1 MRCPVDFEPPRA
13 QSPTFSVVIRNTHV
27 DLDALLLSRLQ
38 FAFTIAFHILFP
50 AFTIGLAAY
59 LAVLEGLWL
68 WTKREAF
75 KTLYLFWVKIFALSF
90 GMGVVSGVVLSYQF
104 GTNWSEFIR
113 LTGGVIGPLLAYE
126 VLTAFFLEASFL
138 GVMLFGWK
146 KVGPKLHF
154 TATVLVAIGT
164 SISAFWILSA
174 NSWMQTPQ
182 GFQIMA
188 DGRFEAVDYL
198 AVVFNPSFPTRLAH
212 MLLAAFLTTGLV
224 VGAASAFR
232 LLKDR
237 AAGVATKGWSESR
250 ISLTMAVGLIAVLA
264 PLQLVA
270 GHASGEV
277 AHKYQ
282 PSKTA
287 AIEGYWETKA
297 DQPLHLFGIP
307 DREAQKNHFE
317 VSIPGVGNLI
327 QGVPKDEV
335 IKGLDSWAREDQPP
349 SFIPFFGFRIM
360 VGLGMLMIGLGLWG
374 AVLIFRKRLF
384 DSPWFLRFAVAM
396 GPAGFIAVLAGWM
409 VTEVGRQPWV
419 VYGVLKTR
427 DAVSPVVASQVAT
440 SLISYL
446 LVYSIVFTAGAIFIL
461 RLMAEGPVKANLDPG
476 APTDRMPGT
485 PMARAPHDDAAE
497 DAAGGDASPPEAG
510 DDLRRDR

>member
-1 MRCPVDFEPPRA
+1 M
-13 QSPTFSVVIRNTHV
+13 

-75 KTLYLFWVKIFALSF
+75 KVLYLFWVKIFALSF

-154 TATVLVAIGT
+154 ASTVLVAVGT
-164 SISAFWILSA
+164 TISAFWILSA

-188 DGRFEAVDYL
+188 DGRFEATDYMQ
-198 AVVFNPSFPTRLAH
+198 VIFNASFPTRLAH

-224 VGAASAFR
+224 VGGVSAWR

-237 AAGVATKGWSESR
+237 AAGVKIEGWSESR
-250 ISLTMAVGLIAVLA
+250 ISLVMAVGLIAVLA
-264 PLQLVA
+264 PLQLVV

-287 AIEGYWETKA
+287 AIEGYWETRA

-307 DREAQKNHFE
+307 DRDAQKNHFE

-349 SFIPFFGFRIM
+349 PFIPFFGFRIM
-360 VGLGMLMIGLGLWG
+360 VGLGLLMIGLGAWG
-374 AVLIFRKRLF
+374 AVLIWRKKIF
-384 DSPWFLRFAVAM
+384 DSPLFLRFAVLM

-427 DAVSPVVASQVAT
+427 DAVSPVIASQVAT
-440 SLISYL
+440 SLIAYV
-446 LVYSIVFTAGAIFIL
+446 LVYSVVFTAGAIFIL
-461 RLMAEGPVKANLDPG
+461 RLMAEGPVAAVTEPSPSG
-476 APTDRMPGT
+476 QRSPGT
-485 PMARAPHDDAAE
+485 PLAKAPE
-497 DAAGGDASPPEAG
+497 DTTPGRPEGVPGDPK
-510 DDLRRDR
+510 

>member
-1 MRCPVDFEPPRA
+1 M
-13 QSPTFSVVIRNTHV
+13 

-50 AFTIGLAAY
+50 AFTIGLAAF

-164 SISAFWILSA
+164 TISAFWILSA

-188 DGRFEAVDYL
+188 DGTFEATDYWQ
-198 AVVFNPSFPTRLAH
+198 VIFNPSFPTRLAH

-237 AAGVATKGWSESR
+237 AEGVKTEGWSESR
-250 ISLTMAVGLIAVLA
+250 ISLAMAVGLIAVLA
-264 PLQLVA
+264 PMQLVV
-270 GHASGEV
+270 GHASGEIT
-277 AHKYQ
+277 HEYQ

-287 AIEGYWETKA
+287 AIEGYWETRA

-307 DREAQKNHFE
+307 DRDAQKNHFE

-327 QGVPKDEV
+327 QNLPKDEV
-335 IKGLDSWAREDQPP
+335 IQGLDAWPREDQPP
-349 SFIPFFGFRIM
+349 PFIPFFGFRIM
-360 VGLGMLMIGLGLWG
+360 VGLGMLMIGLGAWG
-374 AVLIFRKRLF
+374 AVLIWRKRLF
-384 DSPWFLRFAVAM
+384 DSPWFLRSAVAM
-396 GPAGFIAVLAGWM
+396 GPSGFIAVLAGWM

-427 DAVSPVVASQVAT
+427 DAVSPVIASQVAT
-440 SLISYL
+440 SLIVYVV
-446 LVYSIVFTAGAIFIL
+446 VYSVVFTAGAIFIL
-461 RLMAEGPVKANLDPG
+461 RLMAEGPVAARSEP
-476 APTDRMPGT
+476 APRGQKPPGT
-485 PMARAPHDDAAE
+485 PLAE
-497 DAAGGDASPPEAG
+497 SREDTPG
-510 DDLRRDR
+510 DDTPDGPDGLRGGGS